1 MPPPHFG
8 ASPISGMP
16 ELTPG
21 GLATGPS
28 PPRVT
33 NMVLGAN
40 SSTERTWPQPGMRLH
55 QGCLLLGTDN
65 VGGGEAFWPPIG
77 HDWLTRNFP
86 SSTYYPCW
94 RSMRNSLGSGFKQ
107 N

>member
-28 PPRVT
+28 PPRRQLVHGENVASARDALAPRLPFIGDRQRWRRRSFLAT
-33 NMVLGAN
+33 NWPRLAN
-40 SSTERTWPQPGMRLH
+40 KKFSLFH
-55 QGCLLLGTDN
+55 LL
-65 VGGGEAFWPPIG
+65 
-77 HDWLTRNFP
+77 
-86 SSTYYPCW
+86 
-94 RSMRNSLGSGFKQ
+94 SLLEVHEK
-107 N
+107 